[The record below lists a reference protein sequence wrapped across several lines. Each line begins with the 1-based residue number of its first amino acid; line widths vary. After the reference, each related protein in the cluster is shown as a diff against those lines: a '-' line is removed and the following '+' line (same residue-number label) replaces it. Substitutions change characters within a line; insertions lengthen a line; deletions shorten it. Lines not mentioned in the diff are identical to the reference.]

1 MNGQDIGETQ
11 YANTWPEV
19 VDTEAAQL
27 IRWTDKTWGAVAN
40 VLGGG
45 TSINGGLYIEE
56 EEDYFEENF
65 DSAGISRA
73 LHHISSN

>member
-1 MNGQDIGETQ
+1 M
-11 YANTWPEV
+11 

-27 IRWTDKTWGAVAN
+27 IRWTDKTWGAVAK

-65 DSAGISRA
+65 DEASKGKLLDMQVAS
-73 LHHISSN
+73 